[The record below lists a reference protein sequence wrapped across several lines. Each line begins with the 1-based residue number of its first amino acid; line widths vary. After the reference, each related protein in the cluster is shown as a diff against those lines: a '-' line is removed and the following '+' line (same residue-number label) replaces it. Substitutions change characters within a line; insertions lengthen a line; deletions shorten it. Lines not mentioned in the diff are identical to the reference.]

1 VDVFLKCLS
10 VYLLSTL
17 KFIFGPTVGIASGI
31 PVVFTALLTAAG
43 MMTTVYLFTYFSGFM
58 KRFTDRFKKKDRKRF
73 TPKSRRFV
81 TLWKKYGI
89 RGIAFLTPVILMPA
103 GGAIL
108 ANVLGGKKQ
117 EIIKWMWVSAIFWGF
132 TISFILRYA
141 VWLFHRIPF
150 IKDLNILD
158 QNPL

>member
-1 VDVFLKCLS
+1 VDIALKCLTI
-10 VYLLSTL
+10 YLLSAL

-43 MMTTVYLFTYFSGFM
+43 MMTTVYLFTYFSEFM

-73 TPKSRRFV
+73 SPKSRRFV
-81 TLWKKYGI
+81 TFWKKYGI

-108 ANVLGGKKQ
+108 ANVLGGKKE

-132 TISFILRYA
+132 VISLAVKYA
-141 VWLFHRIPF
+141 YWIIQKLAVLW
-150 IKDLNILD
+150 
-158 QNPL
+158 